1 MDSVEKRRR
10 FIINF
15 IFFLL
20 AAGSIWFVFNYL
32 LAWLVP
38 FIIGFAIAYLMN
50 PLISFLERRT
60 FFRRRFLAYG
70 FTIVLALLLGLLVWL
85 ISYGIFQLVQEGLLF
100 LPDFFQ
106 DSVQPALFR
115 FNSWFNE
122 VIQSAPSSIRSELSG
137 FQTQIIVE
145 LQGLAITLSNSGVV
159 WLTNLTRS
167 LPNILLGV
175 LFTLLATIFTNLDYP
190 NIRTFLF
197 SNMPKKYGVLFKN
210 MKVVFAETIG
220 KYLKAYLKI
229 MTLTFLELSIGFFI
243 LGIPYPLLVALLIA
257 IFDILPVLGTGA
269 VLFPWILLELL
280 LGNIPLAVGL
290 AILYGVVWAVRNLA
304 EPRIVGGELGLNPL
318 VTLVS
323 IYLGFTWFGVFG
335 MLLVPVATNIFL
347 KLYQQ
352 GKLKAFVNLE
362 ELYGPEGKYC
372 ENDEKEGC

>member
-257 IFDILPVLGTGA
+257 IFDILPVLGTGG

>member
-145 LQGLAITLSNSGVV
+145 LQGLAITLSTSGVV

-257 IFDILPVLGTGA
+257 IFDILPVLGTGG

>member
-145 LQGLAITLSNSGVV
+145 LQGLAITLSKSGVV
-159 WLTNLTRS
+159 WLPNLTRS

>member
-145 LQGLAITLSNSGVV
+145 LQGLAITLSKSGVV

-197 SNMPKKYGVLFKN
+197 SNMPKKYGVLFKK

-257 IFDILPVLGTGA
+257 IFDILPVLGTGG

>member
-15 IFFLL
+15 AFFLL
-20 AAGSIWFVFNYL
+20 VAGSMWFVFNYL
-32 LAWLVP
+32 LVWLVP
-38 FIIGFAIAYLMN
+38 FIIGFIIAYLMN

-70 FTIVLALLLGLLVWL
+70 FTIILSLLLGLLVWL
-85 ISYGIFQLVQEGLLF
+85 ASYGVIQLVQEALLI

-106 DSVQPALFR
+106 DSIQPALFR

-122 VIQSAPSSIRSELSG
+122 VIQSAPSSIRSELTG

-145 LQGLAITLSNSGVV
+145 LQGLAISLSKSGVV

-167 LPNILLGV
+167 LPNIPLGV
-175 LFTLLATIFTNLDYP
+175 LFTILATIFTNLDYP
-190 NIRTFLF
+190 NIRNFLF

-229 MTLTFLELSIGFFI
+229 MTLTFLELSLGFFI
-243 LGIPYPLLVALLIA
+243 LGVPKPILVGLLIA
-257 IFDILPVLGTGA
+257 TFDILPVLGTGG
-269 VLFPWILLELL
+269 VLVPWILLEVL
-280 LGNIPLAVGL
+280 LGNLPMAAGL
-290 AILYGVVWAVRNLA
+290 GILYIVVTVVRNLA
-304 EPRIVGGELGLNPL
+304 ESRIVGGELGLNPL

-323 IYLGFTWFGVFG
+323 IYLGFSWFGVFG
-335 MLLVPVATNIFL
+335 MLLVPIATNIFL

>member
-257 IFDILPVLGTGA
+257 IFDILPVLGTGG

-335 MLLVPVATNIFL
+335 MLLVPVAINIFL

>member
-145 LQGLAITLSNSGVV
+145 LQGLAITLSKSGVV

-257 IFDILPVLGTGA
+257 IFDILPVLGTGG

>member
-60 FFRRRFLAYG
+60 FFRRRFLASG

-220 KYLKAYLKI
+220 KYLKAYLKL

-257 IFDILPVLGTGA
+257 IFDILPVLGTGG